1 MICQG
6 AGYSGSV
13 VLTEQEV
20 GVLPLTPGP
29 LYAIDGDFGINEE
42 ITYRFLSGNDAGL
55 FQIGA
60 ESGNITMVRAA
71 DVPGP
76 INLTVLAAQKLNS
89 FQYATTKVTI
99 RVLLR
104 SRNPPRFERTSYGAV
119 VTGVGTMALDS
130 DNTTQPLR
138 IQATDADFAGGVN
151 PDVTYNIKGSSGFS
165 LIGGYLFMTEDRP
178 LGSVTFQVAAV
189 DTVSGEMATAELSV
203 EVTSGLTTTQATP
216 TTQTT
221 PTEETTG
228 VPTSNSSMTTEDSH
242 STASTAPPPTGGV
255 PGVMGGYGPEA
266 MAALGASLAVL
277 LAVCLLVIGLLLCR
291 MKKSKA
297 DWRKMTEANVFR
309 SSLAQGPGG
318 QFTNEAFQSDEDAV
332 SSHSA
337 ASQEVDLKPGGGQQG
352 IEAVSVLGKEA
363 GIKSTAAPYIVP
375 HAVLPG
381 DSSSRGSN
389 NDEDEVEVK
398 PILTKER
405 RAEDGYKSVWFKE
418 DIDPNAKQEVVIIPD
433 NREGEGEGEE
443 GSS

>member
-203 EVTSGLTTTQATP
+203 EVTSG
-216 TTQTT
+216 
-221 PTEETTG
+221 
-228 VPTSNSSMTTEDSH
+228 
-242 STASTAPPPTGGV
+242 GV